1 MSEHKIVPDKEIK
14 LNSSIYYDN
23 KLLKIHDYFNIITL
37 PLIFVSNWIQL
48 LFGNIFGFDYLFYL
62 FLIYILLDLVWLIWK
77 PKSVGSPGVIIFH
90 HVITSVGW
98 VITVSQPDLAYLA
111 KLALL
116 VEFNTWFNILRRYY
130 KTDFLYTCFY
140 VTWFL
145 FRVVLYPILFL
156 QSYKKYI
163 LYCTIYNSY
172 FNMALPIFVICVS
185 LSILNIIWT
194 YELVIKKGYLGV
206 TNKKN

>member
-1 MSEHKIVPDKEIK
+1 M
-14 LNSSIYYDN
+14 
-23 KLLKIHDYFNIITL
+23 
-37 PLIFVSNWIQL
+37 
-48 LFGNIFGFDYLFYL
+48 
-62 FLIYILLDLVWLIWK
+62 IYILLDLVWLIWK